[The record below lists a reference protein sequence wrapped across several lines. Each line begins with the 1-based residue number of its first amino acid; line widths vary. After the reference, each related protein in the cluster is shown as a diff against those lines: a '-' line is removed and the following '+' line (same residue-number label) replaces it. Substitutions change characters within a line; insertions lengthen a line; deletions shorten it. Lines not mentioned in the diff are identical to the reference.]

1 MKIGIVCYPTIG
13 GSGVVAT
20 ELGKALA
27 GRGHTVH
34 FVTYDRPVRLRGY
47 SGNIYY
53 HEVAPVNYPLFKFV
67 PYESALASKLVEIV
81 CYHKLDVLHVHYA
94 IPHASSA
101 YLAQQILNLNCMFV
115 PFITTLHG
123 TDITLVGKD
132 SAYEPVVSF
141 SINQSNGVT
150 SVSESLKQD
159 TLRNFTINREIEVI
173 PNFVEMEKFENS
185 KPRLEFR
192 NCLASEGERLLMH
205 VSNFRPV
212 KRVNDVYEIFKRVRE
227 RMPNV
232 KLVLIGDGP
241 ERSPLERKVY
251 GDALENDVV
260 FLGNQQVVEDL
271 LPLGDVFLFP
281 SENESFGLAALEA
294 MSCGLPV
301 VGSNTGG
308 IPELIDQGNS
318 GFLANVGD
326 VEAMASFALEI
337 LANDERLAAYKKQAR
352 ERAKAFDL
360 SKVVPAYESYYGKII
375 QETSH
380 QKADVFSLQNKS
392 N

>member
-20 ELGKALA
+20 ELGKSLA

-34 FVTYDRPVRLRGY
+34 FITYDRPVRLRGY

-53 HEVAPVNYPLFKFV
+53 HEVSPVNYPLFKFV

-101 YLAQQILNLNCMFV
+101 FLAQQILIQNCMFV

-150 SVSESLKQD
+150 TVSDSLKQD

-173 PNFVEMEKFENS
+173 PNFVEMERFENTP
-185 KPRLEFR
+185 PRQEFR
-192 NCLASEGERLLMH
+192 NCLAPQGERLLMH

-212 KRVNDVYEIFKRVRE
+212 KRVNDLYDVFKRVRE
-227 RMPNV
+227 QLSNV

-241 ERSPLERKVY
+241 ERSPLERRVY
-251 GDALENDVV
+251 ADTMENDVI
-260 FLGNQQVVEDL
+260 FLGNQEVVEDL

-308 IPELIDQGNS
+308 IPELVEPGVS
-318 GFLANVGD
+318 GFLSNVGNVD
-326 VEAMASFALEI
+326 EMAVHALDI
-337 LANDERLAAYKKQAR
+337 LKDETTLKTFKSAARA
-352 ERAKAFDL
+352 RAKCFDIHEI
-360 SKVVPAYESYYGKII
+360 VPAYESYYERVIE
-375 QETSH
+375 ETAH
-380 QKADVFSLQNKS
+380 RKALV
-392 N
+392 